1 MVSDFI
7 YSLNATVP
15 VFLVIVLGW
24 WLRKIRFVTEEFVS
38 VADKLVFKV
47 ALPVMVFQDIVT
59 LIYPMILI

>member
-47 ALPVMVFQDIVT
+47 ALPVMVFQDIGCC
-59 LIYPMILI
+59 